1 MLAFRAVNY
10 FSLSYIVLALSS
22 AVTNLSNKT
31 FIFHDFPWPTIE
43 FREFPGLENETLKFH
58 DFPRFPWPVRNL
70 YNVLWPDMMST
81 HKVNT
86 KDYSYRHAMDP

>member
-1 MLAFRAVNY
+1 MRAFRVVNY
-10 FSLSYIVLALSS
+10 FSLSNTVFALSS

-43 FREFPGLENETLKFH
+43 FREFPGLENEILKFH

-70 YNVLWPDMMST
+70 DNVLWPDMMST
-81 HKVNT
+81 Q
-86 KDYSYRHAMDP
+86 S